1 MNEYPKISHHKPESG
16 GKESFARIDFSGRS
30 FAHFIQEDDEDEQ
43 PRFFSVGRDENNDR
57 TSVSFEGLTNNDIR
71 RFAEEILR
79 QFPETTPDPEPEYL
93 VVIDDGN
100 DEWVQLAAH
109 PGEFA
114 LKSSYET
121 RAAVSSYASEAYGLG
136 RITEEYGVKA
146 VRVVTGEEPV

>member
-1 MNEYPKISHHKPESG
+1 MSEYPKISSAPPNTG
-16 GKESFARIDFSGRS
+16 RARIDFSDRS
-30 FAHFIQEDDEDEQ
+30 FAQFVKPDGEKPYLYAMNQ
-43 PRFFSVGRDENNDR
+43 
-57 TSVSFEGLTNNDIR
+57 TSGYTEVRHLENNDIR
-71 RFAEEILR
+71 AFAEEILR

-93 VVIDDGN
+93 IVIDDGN

>member
-1 MNEYPKISHHKPESG
+1 MNEYPKISHHKPGSG
-16 GKESFARIDFSGRS
+16 SEESFARIDFSGRS
-30 FAHFIQEDDEDEQ
+30 FAHFIKEADEDEQ

-57 TSVSFEGLTNNDIR
+57 TSISFEGLTNNDIR
-71 RFAEEILR
+71 AFAEEILR

-93 VVIDDGN
+93 IVIDGGG
-100 DEWVQLAAH
+100 DEWVPLAAH

-121 RAAVSSYASEAYGLG
+121 RAGVSSYSSEAYDLG

-146 VRVVTGEEPV
+146 VRIVIGEEPV